1 MNKFSE
7 NLKYARGESGMTRAE
22 LAKKLNV
29 SVRLISYWEC
39 GRRECSFDMLAAIA
53 DVFSVSTDWLLG
65 RTDY

>member
-7 NLKYARGESGMTRAE
+7 NLKYVRLESGMTRME

-29 SVRLISYWEC
+29 SVRLVAYWEC
-39 GRRECSFDMLAAIA
+39 GQRECNFDMLLAIA
-53 DVFSVSTDWLLG
+53 EVFSISVDWLLG

>member
-7 NLKYARGESGMTRAE
+7 NLKYVRAESGMTRMD

-29 SVRLISYWEC
+29 SVRLVAYWES
-39 GRRECSFDMLAAIA
+39 GQRECNFDMLIAIA
-53 DVFSVSTDWLLG
+53 DIFSISVDWLLG